1 MQITST
7 NLEILDIPRGRTFP
21 AVRPLKFYSKHQ
33 YYLSCTLTENKKF
46 ISEIIGFLGYEIK
59 EATCIKHMQ
68 AIVTDLSNYFLKR
81 IESEMEASS
90 AYDLITF
97 GSFFEDGS
105 TKPDADM
112 IRNLCLA
119 LFDQAHELV
128 YGQQIPNLLTSL
140 QEELTTYL
148 ELKK

>member
-7 NLEILDIPRGRTFP
+7 NLEILDIPRGRIFP
-21 AVRPLKFYSKHQ
+21 AFKPLKFYSKHQ
-33 YYLSCTLTENKKF
+33 YYLSCTITETEKF
-46 ISEIIGFLGYEIK
+46 ISEIVGFLAYEIR

-81 IESEMEASS
+81 IESEMEASNP
-90 AYDLITF
+90 YDLITF
-97 GSFFEDGS
+97 GGFFEDGS
-105 TKPDADM
+105 TIPDADM

-119 LFDQAHELV
+119 LFDQAHKLV

-140 QEELTTYL
+140 QEELTKHTL
-148 ELKK
+148 N